1 VHDELVL
8 EVAEASLDKVRK
20 KLVELMCGA
29 AELAVALK
37 VETGAGANWD
47 DAHRS

>member
-1 VHDELVL
+1 
-8 EVAEASLDKVRK
+8 VRK
-20 KLVELMCGA
+20 KLVEIMCGA

-47 DAHRS
+47 DAHRG